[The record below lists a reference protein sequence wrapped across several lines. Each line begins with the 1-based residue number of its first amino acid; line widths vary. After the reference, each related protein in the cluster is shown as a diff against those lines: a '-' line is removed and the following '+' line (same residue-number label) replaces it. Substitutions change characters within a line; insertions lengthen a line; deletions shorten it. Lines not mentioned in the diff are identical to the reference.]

1 MNTLVERLINQKDLL
16 IAVGVVGILGM
27 IIIPLP
33 PALLD
38 VFFAT
43 NISLSVVILLLTM
56 YIKKPLDLSV
66 FPSLLLITTLF
77 RLSLN
82 ISSTRSILLHAYAGK
97 IIDTFGKFVVG
108 GNYVVGMVVFLIIV
122 VIQFV
127 VITNGAQRVAEV
139 AARFTLDAM
148 PGKQMS
154 IDADL
159 NAGLIDEQE
168 ARRRR
173 EEISKEANFY
183 GAMDG
188 ASKFVRGDA
197 IAGIIITFIN
207 ILAGVI
213 IGVMQLGMTAD
224 EALKRY
230 ALLTVGDGLVAQI
243 PALIISTA
251 TGILVTRASAES
263 NLGVDLGEQFT
274 SNPRILGLVSFI
286 LFGLALVPG
295 LPKFPFFVLSL
306 ISGLASYGLQRE
318 IKVKE
323 EEEEKRELEEEEER
337 KKALPPEAEETV
349 ESFLQLDPMELEI
362 GYSLIPIV
370 DPDQGGELLSRITM
384 VRKQIAVE
392 LGIIVPPIRIRDNV
406 QLRPN
411 TYQIKIRGVKVGEGE
426 IMPGYYLAMNPG
438 TAEKKISG
446 IETKEPAF
454 GLPALWIKEEDREEA
469 ELVGYTVV
477 DPTSVISTH
486 LTEIIKR
493 YAHELLTRE
502 DVKRLIENVKKN
514 YPAVVSELIP
524 EVMTI
529 GEVQKVLKNLLR
541 EQVSIRDMV
550 TILETLGDYAPQ
562 VKDIDLLTE
571 YVRVALS
578 RSIVSKYLDE
588 KGELWIITLDPE
600 LEKKISDSIQ
610 KTEEGSYLALDPR
623 FAQQF
628 LQSLSKE
635 MERSSSTGHQP
646 ILVCAPNLRRY
657 IKLFTERVLPN
668 LVVLSYN
675 EINTD
680 INIKTVGMVRIS

>member
-1 MNTLVERLINQKDLL
+1 MNTLVERITNQKDLL
-16 IAVGVVGILGM
+16 IAIGVVGILGM

-33 PALLD
+33 PPVLD
-38 VFFAT
+38 LFFAT

-77 RLSLN
+77 RLALN

-122 VIQFV
+122 IIQFV

-159 NAGLIDEQE
+159 NAGLIDEAE

-173 EEISKEANFY
+173 EEITKEANFY

-207 ILAGVI
+207 IMAGVI
-213 IGVMQLGMTAD
+213 IGVMQLGMPAD

-263 NLGVDLGEQFT
+263 NLGVDLGNQFT
-274 SNPRILGLVSFI
+274 SNPRILALLSFI

-295 LPKFPFFVLSL
+295 LPKFPFFFLSAL
-306 ISGLASYGLQRE
+306 SGFTSYALQRE
-318 IKVKE
+318 ELVKE
-323 EEEEKRELEEEEER
+323 EEEAKRELEEEEEA
-337 KKALPPEAEETV
+337 KPPPQEEETV
-349 ESFLQLDPMELEI
+349 ESFLQVDPMELEI
-362 GYSLIPIV
+362 GYSLISIV
-370 DPDQGGELLSRITM
+370 DPEQGGDLLNRITM
-384 VRKQIAVE
+384 VRKQIAMD

-406 QLRPN
+406 QLKPN
-411 TYQIKIRGVKVGEGE
+411 TYQIKIRGVKIAEGE
-426 IMPGYYLAMNPG
+426 VMPGYYLAMNPG
-438 TAEKKISG
+438 TAEKKITG

-469 ELVGYTVV
+469 ELAGYTVV

-486 LTEIIKR
+486 LTEVIKR

-502 DVKRLIENVKKN
+502 DVKRLVDNVKKN
-514 YPAVVSELIP
+514 YPAVVDELIP
-524 EVMTI
+524 DVMTI

-578 RSIVSKYLDE
+578 RSIVSRYLDE
-588 KGELWIITLDPE
+588 NGELWIITLDPE
-600 LEKKISDSIQ
+600 LEKKIADSIQ
-610 KTEEGSYLALDPR
+610 RTEEGSYLALEPR
-623 FAQQF
+623 FAQKF

-635 MERSSSTGHQP
+635 MERASSTGHQP
-646 ILVCAPNLRRY
+646 VLVCAPNLRRY

-675 EINTD
+675 EISTD
-680 INIKTVGMVRIS
+680 INLKTVGMVRVS

>member
-33 PALLD
+33 PSMLD
-38 VFFAT
+38 LFFAT

-77 RLSLN
+77 RLALN

-159 NAGLIDEQE
+159 NAGLIDEAE

-173 EEISKEANFY
+173 EEITKEANFY

-207 ILAGVI
+207 IMAGVI
-213 IGVMQLGMTAD
+213 VGVLQLGMTAD
-224 EALKRY
+224 EALRRY

-263 NLGVDLGEQFT
+263 NLGADVSNQFT

-295 LPKFPFFVLSL
+295 LPKFPFFFLSAL
-306 ISGLASYGLQRE
+306 SGFASYALQRE
-318 IKVKE
+318 EVRKEEEEIQKKIE
-323 EEEEKRELEEEEER
+323 EEEEK
-337 KKALPPEAEETV
+337 KKAVPSPEEETV
-349 ESFLQLDPMELEI
+349 ESYLQVDPMELEI

-370 DPDQGGELLSRITM
+370 DPDQGGDLLNRITM
-384 VRKQIAVE
+384 VRKQIAID

-411 TYQIKIRGVKVGEGE
+411 SYQIKIRGVKVAEGE
-426 IMPGYYLAMNPG
+426 VMPGYYLAMNPG

-454 GLPALWIKEEDREEA
+454 GLPAIWIKEEDREDA
-469 ELVGYTVV
+469 ELAGYTVV

-486 LTEIIKR
+486 LTEVIKR

-502 DVKRLIENVKKN
+502 DVKRLIDNVKKN
-514 YPAVVSELIP
+514 YPAVVEELIP
-524 EVMTI
+524 DIMTI

-578 RSIVSKYLDE
+578 RSIVSRYLDE
-588 KGELWIITLDPE
+588 NGELWIITLDPE
-600 LEKKISDSIQ
+600 LEKKIADSIQ
-610 KTEEGSYLALDPR
+610 RTEEGSYLALEPR
-623 FAQQF
+623 FAQKF

-635 MERSSSTGHQP
+635 MERAGSTGHQP
-646 ILVCAPNLRRY
+646 VLVCAPNLRRY

-680 INIKTVGMVRIS
+680 INLKTVGMVRVS

>member
-1 MNTLVERLINQKDLL
+1 MNTFVERLANQKDLL
-16 IAVGVVGILGM
+16 IAIGVVGILGM

-38 VFFAT
+38 LFFAT

-122 VIQFV
+122 IIQFV

-159 NAGLIDEQE
+159 NAGLIDEAE

-173 EEISKEANFY
+173 EEIAKEANFY

-207 ILAGVI
+207 IMAGVI
-213 IGVMQLGMTAD
+213 IGVLQLGMTAD

-263 NLGVDLGEQFT
+263 NLGADVSTQFT

-295 LPKFPFFVLSL
+295 LPKFPFFFLSAL
-306 ISGLASYGLQRE
+306 SGFTSYALQRE
-318 IKVKE
+318 IKEAEEELRKEAE
-323 EEEEKRELEEEEER
+323 EEEEKKE
-337 KKALPPEAEETV
+337 APPVEEETV
-349 ESFLQLDPMELEI
+349 ESYLQVDPMELEI

-370 DPDQGGELLSRITM
+370 DPDQGGELLNRITM
-384 VRKQIAVE
+384 VRKQIAVD

-411 TYQIKIRGVKVGEGE
+411 SYQIKIRGVKVAEGE
-426 IMPGYYLAMNPG
+426 VMPGYYLAMNPG
-438 TAEKKISG
+438 TAEKKIPG

-469 ELVGYTVV
+469 ELAGYTVV

-486 LTEIIKR
+486 LTEVIKR

-514 YPAVVSELIP
+514 YPAVVEELIP

-588 KGELWIITLDPE
+588 NGELWIITLDPE

-610 KTEEGSYLALDPR
+610 HTEEGSYLALEPR
-623 FAQQF
+623 FAQKF

-635 MERSSSTGHQP
+635 MEKASSTGHQP
-646 ILVCAPNLRRY
+646 VLVCAPNLRRY

-675 EINTD
+675 EISTD
-680 INIKTVGMVRIS
+680 INLKTVGMVRIS

>member
-1 MNTLVERLINQKDLL
+1 MNTLVQKLTTQKDLL
-16 IAVGVVGILGM
+16 IAIGVVGILGM

-33 PALLD
+33 PPMLD
-38 VFFAT
+38 LFFAT
-43 NISLSVVILLLTM
+43 NISLSIIILLLTM
-56 YIKKPLDLSV
+56 YIKKPLELSV

-77 RLSLN
+77 RLALN
-82 ISSTRSILLHAYAGK
+82 ISSTRSILLHAYAGE
-97 IIDTFGKFVVG
+97 IINTFGKFVVG

-159 NAGLIDEQE
+159 NAGLIDEAE

-173 EEISKEANFY
+173 EEIAKEANFY

-197 IAGIIITFIN
+197 VAGIIITFIN
-207 ILAGVI
+207 IMAGVI
-213 IGVMQLGMTAD
+213 IGVMQLGMSAD

-263 NLGVDLGEQFT
+263 NLGADVSTQFT
-274 SNPRILGLVSFI
+274 SNPRILGFVSLI

-295 LPKFPFFVLSL
+295 LPKFPFFFLSML
-306 ISGLASYGLQRE
+306 SGLTSYALQRE
-318 IKVKE
+318 EVRKE
-323 EEEEKRELEEEEER
+323 EEEQKVLEEEEAA
-337 KKALPPEAEETV
+337 KKPSPPQEEETV
-349 ESFLQLDPMELEI
+349 ESFLQVDPMELEI

-370 DPDQGGELLSRITM
+370 DPEQGGDLLNRITI
-384 VRKQIAVE
+384 VRKQIAMD

-411 TYQIKIRGVKVGEGE
+411 SYQIKIRGVKVAEGE

-438 TAEKKISG
+438 TAEKKIPG
-446 IETKEPAF
+446 IETREPTF
-454 GLPALWIKEEDREEA
+454 GLPAIWIKEEEREEA
-469 ELVGYTVV
+469 ELAGYTVV
-477 DPTSVISTH
+477 DGTSVISTH
-486 LTEIIKR
+486 LTEVIKR

-514 YPAVVSELIP
+514 YPAVVEELIP
-524 EVMTI
+524 EVMSI

-541 EQVSIRDMV
+541 EQVSVRDMV

-571 YVRVALS
+571 YVRIALS
-578 RSIVSKYLDE
+578 RSIVSRYLDE
-588 KGELWIITLDPE
+588 NGELWIITLDPE
-600 LEKKISDSIQ
+600 LEKQISNSIQ
-610 KTEEGSYLALDPR
+610 KTEEGSYLALEPR
-623 FAQQF
+623 FAQKF
-628 LQSLSKE
+628 LQALSKE
-635 MERSSSTGHQP
+635 MERASSTGHQP
-646 ILVCAPNLRRY
+646 VLVCAPNLRRY

-680 INIKTVGMVRIS
+680 VNLKTVGMVRVS